1 MTGAQCYIVVAPA
14 MQCFWNIRFCYLE
27 PIFYLLDIAATVPI
41 VSFKGDAVGT
51 VDVQLRPRIGNSQEN
66 THRASE
72 VSLDSYLGEKLD
84 LMIKIKRASALPRK
98 LCSSVSLR
106 PHLRIIRVLG
116 GIRHM
121 DR

>member
-1 MTGAQCYIVVAPA
+1 
-14 MQCFWNIRFCYLE
+14 MQIA
-27 PIFYLLDIAATVPI
+27 IF
-41 VSFKGDAVGT
+41 
-51 VDVQLRPRIGNSQEN
+51 R
-66 THRASE
+66 HRASE
-72 VSLDSYLGEKLD
+72 VNLDSYLGGKLD

>member
-1 MTGAQCYIVVAPA
+1 MIQNQSTA
-14 MQCFWNIRFCYLE
+14 MQIA
-27 PIFYLLDIAATVPI
+27 IF
-41 VSFKGDAVGT
+41 
-51 VDVQLRPRIGNSQEN
+51 R
-66 THRASE
+66 HRASE

>member
-1 MTGAQCYIVVAPA
+1 MIQNQSTA
-14 MQCFWNIRFCYLE
+14 MQIA
-27 PIFYLLDIAATVPI
+27 IF
-41 VSFKGDAVGT
+41 
-51 VDVQLRPRIGNSQEN
+51 R
-66 THRASE
+66 HRASE
-72 VSLDSYLGEKLD
+72 VNLDSYLGGKLD